1 MTLVRWDPF
10 RELEDMSER
19 LNRVFSRPPLRN
31 SGKENLT
38 VADWMPTVDI
48 SETEGEY
55 LIKAELPEVRK
66 EDVKVTVEN
75 GVLTL
80 QGERRQEKEEKG
92 KRFHRVERSYGSFVR
107 SFTLPESVDESSRQS
122 RIQRRRVES
131 PPSEVG
137 KSEAESD
144 RRESR
149 LITSLSDQPEGPP
162 RRAFL
167 LLAAPLVYPALEH
180 DQFPTVLVQ
189 IQPQDVPLTVAGGD
203 PEIAVR
209 VAVPAIHDLLARAV
223 SCPRG

>member
-19 LNRVFSRPPLRN
+19 LNRVFSRPSLRN

-80 QGERRQEKEEKG
+80 QGERRQEKEEKA

-107 SFTLPESVDESSRQS
+107 SFTLPESVDESS
-122 RIQRRRVES
+122 VKAEYKDGVLNLHL
-131 PPSEVG
+131 P
-137 KSEAESD
+137 KSEKVKPKA
-144 RRESR
+144 
-149 LITSLSDQPEGPP
+149 I
-162 RRAFL
+162 
-167 LLAAPLVYPALEH
+167 
-180 DQFPTVLVQ
+180 
-189 IQPQDVPLTVAGGD
+189 DVKVA
-203 PEIAVR
+203 
-209 VAVPAIHDLLARAV
+209 
-223 SCPRG
+223 